1 MSERIYRTVDDRVVA
16 GVCGGFAVRLGL
28 DPSLVRIAVAVIT
41 LISGIFPGLVLY
53 VIAAA
58 VIPEE
63 PTGFAGRSPS
73 PAPPGPGAI
82 PGWAAPPTGAA
93 TPADAADAG
102 QPAWPPAAAS
112 GPDWPSAA
120 GDPGSA
126 GWPPMDTTGGAS
138 TPAGAPS
145 WATTPTG
152 TPTGPATPAASGRT
166 GSRGADGR
174 LAGVIGGLVLVALGL
189 WFLVRDRLDIDWG
202 IVWAAGL
209 VAIGVVIVI
218 AAFRPRR

>member
-1 MSERIYRTVDDRVVA
+1 MNDRIYRTVDDRVVA

-28 DPSLVRIAVAVIT
+28 DPSLVRIAYAVIT

-63 PTGFAGRSPS
+63 PTGFAGRSPTA
-73 PAPPGPGAI
+73 APPGPGAI
-82 PGWAAPPTGAA
+82 PGWVPGA
-93 TPADAADAG
+93 TDTTVPA
-102 QPAWPPAAAS
+102 
-112 GPDWPSAA
+112 
-120 GDPGSA
+120 DPGSA
-126 GWPPMDTTGGAS
+126 GWPPVEPAAGAS
-138 TPAGAPS
+138 APTGAPS

-152 TPTGPATPAASGRT
+152 TPGPATPAGNERA

-209 VAIGVVIVI
+209 MALGVVIVI